1 MKNVINFNHP
11 SRPQLQPKELQL
23 QQQHPKRS
31 DCDSCSQLWNGTCI
45 FNSYDSAASG
55 ASCEMKDAPRRLQQI
70 SGMGEAQG
78 TRGRGITRGRRVH
91 SGLTESS
98 LRSCSGCLHI
108 LHLIGGHV
116 DGNENNKARGAANKY
131 QEQQQQQRRQQLPPL
146 VD

>member
-1 MKNVINFNHP
+1 MGKGMAEKKLICAMKNVINFNHP
-11 SRPQLQPKELQL
+11 SRPQLQLQL
-23 QQQHPKRS
+23 QHPKRS
-31 DCDSCSQLWNGTCI
+31 ECDSCSQLQNGTCI
-45 FNSYDSAASG
+45 FNSYDSA

-70 SGMGEAQG
+70 SGMGEAKAQ
-78 TRGRGITRGRRVH
+78 RGAH

-98 LRSCSGCLHI
+98 LRSCAGCLHI

-131 QEQQQQQRRQQLPPL
+131 QEQQQQRQQQRQLPPL